1 MLFLLVQ
8 PLTSVIGL
16 PLNGTG
22 FGFTVTVNFPVTP
35 GVDVVLEDV
44 VVVVE
49 VDDVLGDVGVLLE
62 LLHDELSS
70 PAADR
75 NTTGHKANDL
85 RNIHFS

>member
-1 MLFLLVQ
+1 M
-8 PLTSVIGL
+8 

-22 FGFTVTVNFPVTP
+22 FGFTVTESVP
-35 GVDVVLEDV
+35 GPALGV
-44 VVVVE
+44 VVVVD

-62 LLHDELSS
+62 LLHDELSK

>member
-1 MLFLLVQ
+1 VA
-8 PLTSVIGL
+8 G
-16 PLNGTG
+16 
-22 FGFTVTVNFPVTP
+22 
-35 GVDVVLEDV
+35 V

-62 LLHDELSS
+62 LLHDELSK

>member
-1 MLFLLVQ
+1 M
-8 PLTSVIGL
+8 GL

-22 FGFTVTVNFPVTP
+22 FGFTVTESVP
-35 GVDVVLEDV
+35 GPALGV

-49 VDDVLGDVGVLLE
+49 VDVLGDVGVLLE
-62 LLHDELSS
+62 LLHDELSK

>member
-1 MLFLLVQ
+1 M
-8 PLTSVIGL
+8 GL

-22 FGFTVTVNFPVTP
+22 FGFTVTESVPGPVAA
-35 GVDVVLEDV
+35 GV

-49 VDDVLGDVGVLLE
+49 VDVLGDVGVLLE
-62 LLHDELSS
+62 LLHDELSK

>member
-1 MLFLLVQ
+1 M
-8 PLTSVIGL
+8 GL

-22 FGFTVTVNFPVTP
+22 FGFTVTESVPGPVAA
-35 GVDVVLEDV
+35 G
-44 VVVVE
+44 VVVE

-62 LLHDELSS
+62 LLHDELSR

>member
-1 MLFLLVQ
+1 M
-8 PLTSVIGL
+8 GL

-22 FGFTVTVNFPVTP
+22 FGFTVTESVP
-35 GVDVVLEDV
+35 GPDVAGV

-62 LLHDELSS
+62 LLHDELSK